1 MKARTITRTIATNIC
16 SVLVFMR
23 ATKQVYDTDFI
34 AVGNYTDK
42 ELEKLAKAHYEAL
55 GDQFVAIT
63 EIEKHEHLYS
73 MDESEFVDR
82 GVMIK

>member
-1 MKARTITRTIATNIC
+1 MKTRTITRTIATNIC

-23 ATKQVYDTDFI
+23 ANKQVYNTDFI
-34 AVGNYTDK
+34 AVGNYTEK

-73 MDESEFVDR
+73 VSESDFVNIAE
-82 GVMIK
+82 MIK